1 MQITWLDEELVKEL
15 NKEALYEGEPHGLNP
30 GSDLQGVIYRPQ
42 SWAYYREVR
51 SLYKLAAIYVIAIT
65 KGHPFRDG
73 NKRTAVLA
81 ASTFLHLNGLELDLS
96 NEDEVF
102 DLITSAAEGREDGD
116 DSLAHNE
123 VERVADWIRRNTEG
137 AT

>member
-1 MQITWLDEELVKEL
+1 MEITWLDEALVKEL
-15 NKEALYEGEPHGLNP
+15 NEEALYEGEPHGLNP
-30 GSDLQGVIYRPQ
+30 GSDLQGVIYRPK
-42 SWAYYREVR
+42 SWAYYRGVR
-51 SLYKLAAIYVIAIT
+51 SPYKLAAIYAIAIT

-73 NKRTAVLA
+73 DKRTAVLA

-102 DLITSAAEGREDGD
+102 DLITSIAKEEDGN
-116 DSLAHNE
+116 DSLE
-123 VERVADWIRRNTEG
+123 QEQVDRLADWIQRNTEG

>member
-1 MQITWLDEELVKEL
+1 M
-15 NKEALYEGEPHGLNP
+15 
-30 GSDLQGVIYRPQ
+30 
-42 SWAYYREVR
+42 R
-51 SLYKLAAIYVIAIT
+51 SLYKLAAIYAIPIT

-102 DLITSAAEGREDGD
+102 DLITSVAKGRDDRD
-116 DSLAHNE
+116 DSLTQNE

-137 AT
+137 AS